1 MTVKTIRR
9 AKREAKTLSSL
20 SAEEKL
26 KVLEAYASG
35 TDVSQVAKELEVPEK
50 DCHQYI
56 QSTLKNM
63 LIVRETNE
71 LIRNQHDSKSKHP
84 DSINRLLS
92 SDFLARVED
101 GMESYAF
108 YFAETSDNQF
118 ALAQSGL
125 DKGIPRTLGK
135 DARMNVLK
143 VRGQYLRSIPAVSKY
158 IKERQ
163 ARRIEELGIDKSFV
177 QRELVEQIEQLK
189 VIAQDDTKQRTNL
202 LKSIELL
209 GRSIGA
215 FQDSLRVEEG
225 NAKTGLDILMEKVKG
240 EIYEAVPDEAE

>member
-9 AKREAKTLSSL
+9 AKKEAKTLSSL

-26 KVLEAYASG
+26 RVLEAYAAG
-35 TDVSQVAKELEVPEK
+35 VDVSQVAKELEVPEK
-50 DCHQYI
+50 ECHKYI

-71 LIRNQHDSKSKHP
+71 LIRNQHQERHP
-84 DSINRLLS
+84 TSINRLLS
-92 SDFLARVED
+92 ADFLSRVD
-101 GMESYAF
+101 DAMESYAY

-125 DKGIPRTLGK
+125 DKGIPRTLSK
-135 DARMNVLK
+135 EARMNVLK
-143 VRGQYLRSIPAVSKY
+143 VRGQYLRSIPAVASY

-163 ARRIEELGIDKSFV
+163 EQRIKELGIDKSFV

-189 VIAQDDTKQRTNL
+189 VIAQEDSKQRTNL
-202 LKSIELL
+202 LRSIELL

-215 FQDSLRVEEG
+215 FQDSIRVEEG
-225 NAKTGLDILMEKVKG
+225 NAKTGLDLIMEKVKG
-240 EIYEAVPDEAE
+240 EIYEVAPDEAE

>member
-9 AKREAKTLSSL
+9 AKKEAKTLSSL

-26 KVLEAYASG
+26 RVIEAYAAG
-35 TDVSQVAKELEVPEK
+35 VDVSQVAKELEVPEK
-50 DCHQYI
+50 ECHKYI

-71 LIRNQHDSKSKHP
+71 LIRNQHQERHP
-84 DSINRLLS
+84 TSINRLLS
-92 SDFLARVED
+92 ADFLSRVD
-101 GMESYAF
+101 DAMESYAY

-125 DKGIPRTLGK
+125 DKGIPRTLSK
-135 DARMNVLK
+135 EARMNVLK
-143 VRGQYLRSIPAVSKY
+143 VRGQYLRSIPAVASY

-163 ARRIEELGIDKSFV
+163 EQRIKELGIDKSFV

-189 VIAQDDTKQRTNL
+189 VIAQEDSKQRTNL
-202 LKSIELL
+202 LRSIELL

-215 FQDSLRVEEG
+215 FQDSIRVEEG
-225 NAKTGLDILMEKVKG
+225 NAKTGLDLIMEKVKG
-240 EIYEAVPDEAE
+240 EIYEVAPDEAE

>member
-9 AKREAKTLSSL
+9 AKKEAKTLFSL

-26 KVLEAYASG
+26 RVLEAYAAG
-35 TDVSQVAKELEVPEK
+35 VDVSQVAKELEVPEK
-50 DCHQYI
+50 ECHKYI

-71 LIRNQHDSKSKHP
+71 LIRNQHQERHP
-84 DSINRLLS
+84 TSINRLLS
-92 SDFLARVED
+92 ADFLSRVD
-101 GMESYAF
+101 DAMESYAY

-125 DKGIPRTLGK
+125 DKGIPRTLSK
-135 DARMNVLK
+135 EARMNVLK
-143 VRGQYLRSIPAVSKY
+143 VRGQYLRSIPAVASY

-163 ARRIEELGIDKSFV
+163 EQRIKELGIDKSFV

-189 VIAQDDTKQRTNL
+189 VIAQEDSKQRTNL
-202 LKSIELL
+202 LRSIELL

-215 FQDSLRVEEG
+215 FQDSIRVEEG
-225 NAKTGLDILMEKVKG
+225 NAKTGLDLIMEKVKG
-240 EIYEAVPDEAE
+240 EIYEVAPDEAE